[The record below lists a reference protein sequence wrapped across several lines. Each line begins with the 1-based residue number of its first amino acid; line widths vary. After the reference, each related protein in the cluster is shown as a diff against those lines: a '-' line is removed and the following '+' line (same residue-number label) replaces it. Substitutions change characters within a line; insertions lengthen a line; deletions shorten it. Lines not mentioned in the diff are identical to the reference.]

1 MSLSPEEK
9 LQRKLI
15 IGEWVMIAGHI
26 EKMLKMDFGS
36 KEKGLRKLALQANL
50 PPELFDMINSLAGY
64 RNKLVHNVDWQL
76 KSRHRERFQ
85 ELSDKIFAELSRLLS
100 EKEQQQQWDREDT
113 QRYEARLLRWKQDA
127 EMRLRLKQKID
138 TRLATISLSAATS
151 TRPGSGEANSTSD
164 KTAKVSKYVAI
175 VAAAGAGIVAAV
187 GMFAMQKRK

>member
-1 MSLSPEEK
+1 MTLSPEEK
-9 LQRKLI
+9 MQRKLI
-15 IGEWVMIAGHI
+15 IGEWVMAAGHI
-26 EKMLKMDFGS
+26 EKMLKMDFGA
-36 KEKGLRKLALQANL
+36 KEKGLHKLALQANL
-50 PPELFDMINSLAGY
+50 PPELSNMINSLSGY
-64 RNKLVHNVDWQL
+64 RNNLVHDVDWQL
-76 KSRHRERFQ
+76 KSRHRARFQ

-113 QRYEARLLRWKQDA
+113 QRYEDRLLRWKQDA

-175 VAAAGAGIVAAV
+175 VAAAGAGIVTAV
-187 GMFAMQKRK
+187 GVFAMQKRK

>member
-1 MSLSPEEK
+1 M
-9 LQRKLI
+9 QRKLI
-15 IGEWVMIAGHI
+15 IGEWVMAAGHI
-26 EKMLKMDFGS
+26 EKMLKMDFGA
-36 KEKGLRKLALQANL
+36 KEKGLHKLALQANL
-50 PPELFDMINSLAGY
+50 PPELSNMINSLSGY
-64 RNKLVHNVDWQL
+64 RNNLVHDVDWQL
-76 KSRHRERFQ
+76 KSRHRARFQ

-113 QRYEARLLRWKQDA
+113 QRYEDRLLRWKQDA

-175 VAAAGAGIVAAV
+175 VAAAGAGIVTAV
-187 GMFAMQKRK
+187 GVFAMQKRK